1 MQVAELL
8 ASEDIKLATAAAGI
22 LIHAAAPML
31 QSESSAGEA
40 SGLAAKLKPL
50 LLQLCSSGAPKAAKV
65 AIRYC
70 CSGTSAAGPNCNR
83 SSYWHEANVT
93 LLKSIPHRG
102 FMHQA
107 CHVLCPFVR

>member
-31 QSESSAGEA
+31 QSESSAGEG

-70 CSGTSAAGPNCNR
+70 CSKAGSDALPSQRHAAEEYIHVGVAA
-83 SSYWHEANVT
+83 SSLSCSV
-93 LLKSIPHRG
+93 SICEVG
-102 FMHQA
+102 E
-107 CHVLCPFVR
+107 

>member
-31 QSESSAGEA
+31 QSESSAGEG

-70 CSGTSAAGPNCNR
+70 CSKAFAAGSDALPSQR
-83 SSYWHEANVT
+83 HAAEEYIHVGVAASSLSCSV
-93 LLKSIPHRG
+93 SICEVG
-102 FMHQA
+102 E
-107 CHVLCPFVR
+107 